1 MTDWAG
7 IKVFSLLKNNY
18 STQVNYNWGNVVNS
32 VEKLVNECMKNI
44 KPSVHL
50 VILQVHPLLIFV

>member
-18 STQVNYNWGNVVNS
+18 STQVNYNWDNVVNS
-32 VEKLVNECMKNI
+32 VKLVNECMKNI